1 MMSSVGVGRR
11 FALLQ
16 AFRHRCLPPAL
27 GAPARFK
34 SSKPEDEKKIVEK
47 TAEDVKT
54 YSTDRVSKNLTA
66 NPEKILAPEKFR
78 DDTDL
83 PMKDPKKD
91 KLGVDEMYA
100 RYMELKDPVR
110 THFLTQIEL
119 FSLGPKLNTKL
130 GPHTTT
136 TTTTHHHTPHK
147 LLGHFQ
153 AC

>member
-110 THFLTQIEL
+110 THFLTQI
-119 FSLGPKLNTKL
+119 LNQIL
-130 GPHTTT
+130 RHR
-136 TTTTHHHTPHK
+136 
-147 LLGHFQ
+147 
-153 AC
+153 